1 MNYIWAEKIFFY
13 VCAAERPIMDE
24 MKRILIKSKNG
35 RLSYKIF
42 ADSEAMQLY
51 LKNNNGKTCETMKP
65 IFIVDE
71 YKEYPNTQV
80 RKLTFDEIQK
90 YMSER

>member
-1 MNYIWAEKIFFY
+1 
-13 VCAAERPIMDE
+13 
-24 MKRILIKSKNG
+24 
-35 RLSYKIF
+35 
-42 ADSEAMQLY
+42 
-51 LKNNNGKTCETMKP
+51 MKP

>member
-1 MNYIWAEKIFFY
+1 MELVGGVFVLNMTLS
-13 VCAAERPIMDE
+13 VDC
-24 MKRILIKSKNG
+24 NG
-35 RLSYKIF
+35 GI

-51 LKNNNGKTCETMKP
+51 LKNNSGKTCETMKP
-65 IFIVDE
+65 IFIVEE